1 MGSTSDFTSVASWNR
16 WCALFTSQMNLLG
29 RIFLRQKLSTSKV
42 DNIQHSKRQ
51 SSPVDDAYKSEVTS
65 KFGSYFYTARDLYDK
80 KDSPFHLT
88 ILTPPNTTSI
98 LFQIHRYWV
107 GLISLT
113 DELCTYILYDLYSCI
128 YSPLTHCRFFQN
140 YLWSEQEVGMSVS
153 NGGLCFFLSYQ
164 EQIVVD
170 VTLTMPL
177 ASCLVF
183 PNAVP
188 PGTHMRLRK
197 MKRGQSIRTH

>member
-1 MGSTSDFTSVASWNR
+1 MRPVYEPDESAWENIFEAEALNEQSRQYTTLEATVITSWWCIQVGSYFEIRIV
-16 WCALFTSQMNLLG
+16 LLY
-29 RIFLRQKLSTSKV
+29 RQRSLRQKRFS
-42 DNIQHSKRQ
+42 
-51 SSPVDDAYKSEVTS
+51 
-65 KFGSYFYTARDLYDK
+65 F
-80 KDSPFHLT
+80 PFNNTH
-88 ILTPPNTTSI
+88 PPNTTSI

-107 GLISLT
+107 RLISLT